1 MTLAVGVFGSTGR
14 MGRMVTRAVTE
25 ADGMAVA
32 AGADRPGSAD
42 LGADLGVL
50 AGVGTLD
57 VAVTDDIDAVLG
69 GDVAIDFT
77 LPEATL
83 RHAERAAALGTPLV
97 IGTTGLSSDQ
107 EAVLAEHARSTA
119 IVYAPNMSLGV
130 NLLLAVVEQVAAALD
145 DAWDVEVVEMHHN
158 RKVDAPS
165 GTALGLGRATAK
177 GRGRSFDDVA
187 VLSREGH
194 TGPRERGQI
203 GFATLRGGDV
213 IGDHTVIFAGAGERV
228 EIGHRASGRE
238 VFAAGAVRATRWV
251 AGRGPGLYSMR
262 DVLGIGA

>member
-1 MTLAVGVFGSTGR
+1 MALRVGIFGSTGR

-25 ADGMAVA
+25 ADGMTVV
-32 AGADRPGSAD
+32 AGADRAGSAD
-42 LGADLGVL
+42 LGADLGAL
-50 AGVGTLD
+50 AGVGPLGVT
-57 VAVTDDIDAVLG
+57 VTDDIDAVLG

-83 RHAERAAALGTPLV
+83 AHAARAAAQGTPLV
-97 IGTTGLSSDQ
+97 IGTTGLTNEQ
-107 EAVLAEHARSTA
+107 EAILAQHARTTA
-119 IVYAPNMSLGV
+119 IVYAPNMSQGV
-130 NLLLAVVEQVAAALD
+130 TLLLAVVEQVAASLNE
-145 DAWDVEVVEMHHN
+145 AWDIEIVEMHHN

-165 GTALGLGRATAK
+165 GTAIGLGRAAAK

-194 TGPRERGQI
+194 TGPREAGQI

-228 EIGHRASGRE
+228 EIGHKASGRD
-238 VFAAGAVRATRWV
+238 VFANGAVAAARWV
-251 AGRGPGLYSMR
+251 AGRDPGLYSMR
-262 DVLGIGA
+262 DVLGLA

>member
-1 MTLAVGVFGSTGR
+1 MALRVGIFGSTGR

-25 ADGMAVA
+25 ADGMTVV
-32 AGADRPGSAD
+32 AGADRAGSAD
-42 LGADLGVL
+42 LGADLGAL
-50 AGVGTLD
+50 SGVGTLG
-57 VAVTDDIDAVLG
+57 VTVTDDIDAVLV

-83 RHAERAAALGTPLV
+83 AHAARAAAHGAPLV
-97 IGTTGLSSDQ
+97 VGTTGLTNEQ
-107 EAVLAEHARSTA
+107 EAILAEHARTTA
-119 IVYAPNMSLGV
+119 IVYAPNMSQGV
-130 NLLLAVVEQVAAALD
+130 TLLLAVVEQVAASLNE
-145 DAWDVEVVEMHHN
+145 AWDIEIVEMHHN

-165 GTALGLGRATAK
+165 GTALGLGRAAAK

-194 TGPRERGQI
+194 TGPREAGQI

-228 EIGHRASGRE
+228 EIGHKASGRD
-238 VFAAGAVRATRWV
+238 VFANGAVAAARWV
-251 AGRGPGLYSMR
+251 VGRDPGLYSMR
-262 DVLGIGA
+262 DVLGLA